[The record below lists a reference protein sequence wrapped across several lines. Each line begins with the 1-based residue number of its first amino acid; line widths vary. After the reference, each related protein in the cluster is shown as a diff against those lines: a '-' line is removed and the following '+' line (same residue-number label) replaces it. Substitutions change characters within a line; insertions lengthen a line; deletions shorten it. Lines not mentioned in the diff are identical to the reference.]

1 MKVLRDLEKFDENI
15 KSIVTVGTFDGLH
28 LGHLS
33 ILEALK
39 RISKDVKGTTVLV
52 TFEPH
57 PRTVVS
63 KNYELKMLLSFE
75 EKEKLLNS
83 FGIEHLIVI
92 TFTDKFANLTS
103 DEFIKEYIVGK
114 FNAVHMVVGHD
125 HKFGKDRLGD
135 EQKLKDVGETLNFTV
150 TSVPAE
156 TVDGEIISS
165 TIIRNSLLN
174 GNVEKANQFL
184 GRYYSFSGIIV
195 KGAQRGRTLG
205 FPTANLKL
213 DFEKKVIPKKGVY
226 LVKCECESEIRF
238 GIMNIGY
245 RPTFEE
251 RSELVIETHLLN
263 FDRDIYGK
271 RMNIQFLNRLRDE
284 KKFGSMIELIHQIE
298 DDKKRAIEL
307 INILVN

>member
-92 TFTDKFANLTS
+92 TFTDK
-103 DEFIKEYIVGK
+103 
-114 FNAVHMVVGHD
+114 
-125 HKFGKDRLGD
+125 
-135 EQKLKDVGETLNFTV
+135 
-150 TSVPAE
+150 
-156 TVDGEIISS
+156 
-165 TIIRNSLLN
+165 
-174 GNVEKANQFL
+174 
-184 GRYYSFSGIIV
+184 
-195 KGAQRGRTLG
+195 
-205 FPTANLKL
+205 
-213 DFEKKVIPKKGVY
+213 
-226 LVKCECESEIRF
+226 
-238 GIMNIGY
+238 
-245 RPTFEE
+245 
-251 RSELVIETHLLN
+251 
-263 FDRDIYGK
+263 
-271 RMNIQFLNRLRDE
+271 
-284 KKFGSMIELIHQIE
+284 
-298 DDKKRAIEL
+298 L
-307 INILVN
+307 INSQT